1 MDNKTIE
8 LLKNDDGNHH
18 VAIAVIGQY
27 YNINEEDY
35 DDYESFKQAIIEAAE
50 KK

>member
-18 VAIAVIGQY
+18 VTISVIGQY
-27 YNINEEDY
+27 YNIREEDY
-35 DDYESFKQAIIEAAE
+35 DDYENFKKAIIEDAE
-50 KK
+50 KN